1 MPESERIVVPVL
13 QDIVVKG
20 KEITNTGDL
29 PDILTEIQVKA
40 LQQQIDKIIRSR
52 FQKALDKA
60 MQEATQEVKK
70 YLDKELPKMVK
81 TAIKKQ

>member
-60 MQEATQEVKK
+60 MQEATQDIKS